1 MLIDIKKDRSEN
13 VKYDHPDFPIYIRRS
28 YLSIFPNYSADSH
41 WHDDIELI
49 AVLSGQM
56 QYNVNGENVVLHR
69 GEGIIVNQKQLHF
82 GYSEAKQECDY
93 ICILFH
99 PALLCTASI
108 ENDHLSQVLESGIPY
123 FHLSS
128 KVEWQRKILQ
138 HIQDIYDKK
147 DESVAKL
154 YAQGKLCLLWTE
166 LLTQAVKSTA
176 TANLDGNLT
185 ALKNM
190 ISFIHEHYREK
201 ITLDDIAKAGYV
213 SKRTCGTFFLKY
225 QGKTPIEFLTD
236 YRLRKSIELMKSPDM
251 SILEI
256 ALSVGFSGASY
267 YAETFRKV
275 FGQSPAEYRKAVNK
289 RKIQK

>member
-1 MLIDIKKDRSEN
+1 MLIDIKRDRSEN

-28 YLSIFPNYSADSH
+28 FLSIFPNYSADSH

-49 AVLSGQM
+49 AVLSGEM
-56 QYNVNGENVVLHR
+56 QYNVNGKIVTLHT

-82 GYSEAKQECDY
+82 GYSDTKQECDY

-99 PALLCTASI
+99 PTLLCSAYI
-108 ENDHLSQVLESGIPY
+108 EDNYLSRVLESGVPY
-123 FHLSS
+123 FHLSL
-128 KVEWQRKILQ
+128 KIEWQRKILQ
-138 HIQDIYDKK
+138 YIEDIYDKK

-166 LLTQAVKSTA
+166 LLTQAFEPTA
-176 TANLDGNLT
+176 TLNTDNNLT

-190 ISFIHEHYREK
+190 IGFMHEHYREK
-201 ITLDDIAKAGYV
+201 ISLDDIANAGYV
-213 SKRTCGTFFLKY
+213 SKRTCGTIFLKY

-236 YRLRKSIELMKSPDM
+236 YRLRKSIEQMKNDDL

-275 FGQSPAEYRKAVNK
+275 FRQSPVEYRKAMN
-289 RKIQK
+289 